1 LFQEQTMTLRLDGRR
16 ALVMGATRGIGYGIA
31 KAFTEAGAHVVLTGR
46 KAEDATAAAATL
58 GVGVTGL
65 ALDTG
70 DLAQIDAVHAAAVQA
85 LGGEIDVLV
94 LNSGGPPPGSAMGV
108 ASTEWQ
114 KHFTAMFV
122 GLVRMADLCLPG
134 MIVRGHGRILSVV
147 SSGVIQ
153 PIANLGVSNALRPAL
168 IGWGKSVSN
177 EVARHGVTVN
187 AIAPGRIQTDR
198 VDQIDKGAASR
209 QNKSQEQVRAEA
221 MGRIPA
227 GRYGTPEEFAATAL
241 FLASDQASFITGST
255 IRVDG
260 GQISSV

>member
-1 LFQEQTMTLRLDGRR
+1 MMTFRLDGRR

-31 KAFTEAGAHVVLTGR
+31 KAFVDAGAAVAITGR
-46 KAEDATAAAATL
+46 KPEDAGDAAASL
-58 GVGVTGL
+58 GASAVGF

-70 DLAQIDAVHAAAVQA
+70 DLGQIDSVHAGAEQA
-85 LGGEIDVLV
+85 LGGGIDILV

-108 ASTEWQ
+108 SSEMWQ
-114 KHFTAMFV
+114 QHWNMMFV
-122 GLVRMADLCLPG
+122 GLVRMADRALPG
-134 MIVRGHGRILSVV
+134 MIERKFGRILSVV

-153 PIANLGVSNALRPAL
+153 PIPNLGMSNAIRPAI
-168 IGWGKSVSN
+168 IGWGKSVAN
-177 EVARHGVTVN
+177 EVAKHGITVN

-209 QNKSQEQVRAEA
+209 MGKTQDQVRADA

-227 GRYGTPEEFAATAL
+227 GRYGTPEEFAAAAL
-241 FLASDQASFITGST
+241 FLASNESSFTTGSVL
-255 IRVDG
+255 RVDG